1 MNAESIILFL
11 HIVGAIGIFVALGLE
26 WTGLSQ
32 LRSAQSP
39 EQVRVWMGILKSTQG
54 VGFSSMLTTVITGVY
69 MMLTDWGFVPWI
81 YVTIGAL
88 ILVILLSM
96 LLTRP
101 QMAAI
106 GKAMFVEK
114 GRILKNPPA
123 LANHPL
129 LWISIQTR
137 VAIALGI
144 VFLKTAKPELGG
156 SVLAIVI
163 AIALGLTTSLYLPLY
178 KRVQEGPVN

>member
-26 WTGLSQ
+26 WTGLSH
-32 LRSAQSP
+32 LRNAQAP
-39 EQVRVWMGILKSTQG
+39 EQVRVWMGMLKSTQG

-88 ILVILLSM
+88 ILVILLST

-101 QMAAI
+101 RIAAI
-106 GKAMFVEK
+106 GKAMFMEK
-114 GRILKNPPA
+114 GRISINLPT

-129 LWISIQTR
+129 LGISIKLR

-144 VFLKTAKPELGG
+144 VFLKTTKPELGG
-156 SVLAIVI
+156 SLLAIVV
-163 AIALGLTTSLYLPLY
+163 ALALGLTTSLYLPRHT
-178 KRVQEGPVN
+178 RVQEGPIN

>member
-1 MNAESIILFL
+1 MNAETIILFL
-11 HIVGAIGIFVALGLE
+11 HIVGAIGFFIALGLE

-32 LRSAQSP
+32 LRNAQAA

-54 VGFSSMLTTVITGVY
+54 VGFSSMLTAVITGIY
-69 MMLTDWGFVPWI
+69 MMLTEWGFVSWI
-81 YVTIGAL
+81 YVTIGS
-88 ILVILLSM
+88 IVLVILLSM

-101 QMAAI
+101 QLAAI

-114 GRILKNPPA
+114 GRIIKDLPA
-123 LANHPL
+123 LVNHPYL
-129 LWISIQTR
+129 RVSINTR

-156 SVLAIVI
+156 SLLAIVV
-163 AIALGLTTSLYLPLY
+163 AIVLGLTTSLYLPRH
-178 KRVQEGPVN
+178 KQVHEEPIN